1 MKANKNL
8 VVIIVGPT
16 AVGKTD
22 MAIRLAETLN
32 GEIISADSRLL
43 YKGMDI
49 GTAKP
54 TSAELNKVPHHLID
68 QANPD
73 DIWSLAQYQQSVHQ
87 KIIEILTRKKL
98 PIVVG
103 GTGQYIRSLVEGW
116 VIPPQAPNDKMR
128 SALEDWAEQITPFA
142 LYQKLSIVD
151 PVAAE
156 KIDPTNK
163 RRTVRALEVIFLTGK
178 KFSDLKEKSTPIYN
192 FLTIGLSRPRVE
204 LYQRIDDRIDEMFSK
219 GLVDEVKKLLNLGY
233 SENLP
238 TLSAI
243 GYAEAVGV
251 TNGTLSI
258 EEAKTIM
265 KRRTRQFV
273 RRQTNWFKPGDQ
285 SINWFEMN
293 PDPFEDI
300 LITVKK
306 GCNK

>member
-1 MKANKNL
+1 
-8 VVIIVGPT
+8 
-16 AVGKTD
+16 
-22 MAIRLAETLN
+22 
-32 GEIISADSRLL
+32 
-43 YKGMDI
+43 MDI

-54 TSAELNKVPHHLID
+54 TLAELIQVPHHLID

-87 KIIEILTRKKL
+87 KIVEILSRKKI
-98 PIVVG
+98 PIIVG

-128 SALEDWAEQITPFA
+128 SALEDWAEQITPLE

-151 PVAAE
+151 PAAAE

-219 GLVDEVKKLLNLGY
+219 GLVEEVKKLLKNGY

-258 EEAKTIM
+258 EEAKVIM

-273 RRQTNWFKPGDQ
+273 RRQTNWFKPGDPL
-285 SINWFEMN
+285 INWFEMN

-300 LITVKK
+300 LLTIKK
-306 GCNK
+306 GRNK